1 MYVCICLVAPS
12 KMEHALTMFFFLIYS
27 PATQSVVNSFSVIC
41 ETLARTAPDEW
52 WKAGGDGSD
61 DDSSMLSDGDDSGR
75 IA

>member
-1 MYVCICLVAPS
+1 
-12 KMEHALTMFFFLIYS
+12 MEHALTMFFFYS